1 LGLPSWLA
9 HQSNRRCQPVFK
21 SLDNQISKES
31 SKPPKAATGGSNHGW
46 FSIAT
51 IEILDEQAQLA

>member
-1 LGLPSWLA
+1 
-9 HQSNRRCQPVFK
+9 VFK

-51 IEILDEQAQLA
+51 IEILDEQPQLP